1 MEMDKALYRTK
12 SSQKALTTVLQLS
25 TSQTPK
31 YKFGV
36 EVPRNVK
43 HALEIDKANGNTAWM
58 DAMMLEINQ
67 LNDYETFKCIP
78 EDGKVPFGFKRIPY
92 QIIFDVNFDGCL
104 KARLVAGGHRT
115 PEVPREEVFS
125 NVVSMEAVRLGFI
138 LAHLNNLLVCAG
150 DVGNA
155 FLYGK
160 VREKVY
166 IITGPKFCPEL
177 QGK

>member
-43 HALEIDKANGNTAWM
+43 HALEIDKANGNTTWM

-67 LNDYETFKCIP
+67 LNNYETFK
-78 EDGKVPFGFKRIPY
+78 
-92 QIIFDVNFDGCL
+92 
-104 KARLVAGGHRT
+104 
-115 PEVPREEVFS
+115 
-125 NVVSMEAVRLGFI
+125 
-138 LAHLNNLLVCAG
+138 
-150 DVGNA
+150 
-155 FLYGK
+155 
-160 VREKVY
+160 
-166 IITGPKFCPEL
+166 
-177 QGK
+177 